1 MNIKRRNFL
10 TFLGLA
16 TSGVLLDSWQ
26 TNPKKYSQTPDK
38 KTVAQT
44 TDKLSRINFQP
55 IQTPI
60 PLSVEEMKPEAQ
72 IEAYRTYTVQD
83 DLVLPP
89 GYTYDLIAAWGD
101 KVGDSRFGYNNDYIS
116 FVETAPNEGFL
127 TVNFEYISGA
137 TWMQT
142 YSAVIGKELPLTE
155 VKAQIEA
162 TTGEI
167 DAFSLAKT
175 EELKAKIKTISAE
188 GLIDQGIGIFSVR
201 RQPDGQWKRT
211 YSKVDRRITGISGLD
226 NPQRLL
232 KSTGA
237 ATAVFNKANK
247 LGYEDGLGSKIIGT
261 CQNCAGGTTPWGT
274 VLSAEENF
282 QNQVPEL
289 VMADGSAFNPAAKPF
304 ILNDTTVDG
313 CGNVFGLAGNKYGWM
328 VELDPANPDHYGT
341 KHTWL
346 GRYRHEAFGIRA
358 VAGEKLAV
366 YSGCDRRGGHLY
378 KFISQDP
385 VKDPQDKANSRLFE
399 QGMLYGAKF
408 NADGTG
414 KWLPLTLTT
423 PIDPVLPKQVVGEMV
438 TLPNPN
444 RQVGGIIKVAQT
456 EEVEQFKSK
465 FSTLADLYT
474 GDNEL
479 EIQGAILIDAHFA
492 ANAVGITCT
501 ARPEDTIVDQT
512 GNLYIAFTS
521 GTSGSD
527 GGSDKTIFLSPEG
540 ETGYPYGWIM
550 KLTED
555 NDVPDALTFSWE
567 MIALGGEPANGG
579 AGFANPDNIEID
591 SQGNLWV
598 VTDMPTSKH
607 NQAVPS
613 REKSAMELTGVFGN
627 NSLWYIP
634 TSGVNAG
641 KVYPFA
647 SGPMECECT
656 GPWFTR
662 DRQTLFLAVQHP
674 GEKYGI
680 RQDMGTETREFTL
693 LTTDGKTFTQKREV
707 PLGSNWPA
715 KQANQPPRPGLVAI
729 RRIDN
734 NAIA

>member
-16 TSGVLLDSWQ
+16 ASGVLLDSWQ

-60 PLSVEEMKPEAQ
+60 PLSIEEMKPEAQ

-101 KVGDSRFGYNNDYIS
+101 KVGNSRFGYNNDYIS

-142 YSAVIGKELPLTE
+142 HNAVIGKELPLTE

-167 DAFSLAKT
+167 DAFSLAET

-247 LGYEDGLGSKIIGT
+247 FGYEDGLGSKIIGT

-289 VMADGSAFNPAAKPF
+289 VMADGSAFNPGAKPF

-328 VELDPANPDHYGT
+328 VELDPANPDDYGT

-378 KFISQDP
+378 KFISQDS

-438 TLPNPN
+438 TLPNPD
-444 RQVGGIIKVAQT
+444 RQAGGIIKVTQT

-465 FSTLADLYT
+465 FSTLADLYK
-474 GDNEL
+474 GDKEL

-555 NDVPDALTFSWE
+555 NDTPDALTFSWE

-627 NSLWYIP
+627 NSLWCIP